1 MGVTPGVEA
10 LHDDGYRFV
19 TDTPTTA
26 ADYDQQQHVNNAA
39 VVRLLNDLRIA
50 YVNAR
55 LGPRFV
61 DHLRD
66 EGRVHVAREL
76 HVLYESEGLPDE
88 RFVGGARVAARYGRA
103 GIMEERIVEE
113 TTGRPLARA
122 WLVQLLVQDGR
133 VVDYPDW
140 YWSLVARAE
149 GGRLRVGDASA
160 RLPWGPPA

>member
-1 MGVTPGVEA
+1 MTAGARA

-19 TDTPTTA
+19 TDAPTTD

-39 VVRLLNDLRIA
+39 VVRMFNDLRIA

-76 HVLYESEGLPDE
+76 HVLYESEGLPGE
-88 RFVGGARVAARYGRA
+88 RFTGGARVVARYGRA
-103 GIMEERIVEE
+103 GIMEERVVEQS
-113 TTGRPLARA
+113 TGRPVARA
-122 WLVQLLVQDGR
+122 WVVQLLVGDGR

-140 YWSLVARAE
+140 YWDLVASAE
-149 GGRLRVGDASA
+149 GGPVRVADAAA
-160 RLPWGPPA
+160 RPPWGPPA

>member
-1 MGVTPGVEA
+1 VGVSAGAQA
-10 LHDDGYRFV
+10 LREDGYRFV
-19 TDTPTTA
+19 TAAPTTA

-55 LGPRFV
+55 LVPRFV
-61 DHLRD
+61 EHLRD
-66 EGRVHVAREL
+66 TGRVHVAREL

-88 RFVGGARVAARYGRA
+88 RFVGGARVAARHGRA

-113 TTGRPLARA
+113 TTGRPVARA
-122 WLVQLLVQDGR
+122 WLVQLLVEDGH

-140 YWSLVARAE
+140 YWDLVAAAE
-149 GGRLRVGDASA
+149 GGPVRVADAPV
-160 RLPWGPPA
+160 RRPWGPPS